1 MHSTLIGSLFDPEGL
16 HGARIDMSITN
27 LLSITPWPVVS
38 AFLWAVVII
47 AALYLA
53 RRTAHHAIHDAMAA
67 LSRGLRLASHAVTN
81 GQLRLATRNRE
92 VLLAAG
98 REAKERTIEREFT
111 RVGESVRKDLA
122 NYPALHRA
130 LSESITRIDED
141 HRTAVEVPP
150 EVPGWAEAVEVV
162 AKLETPRNASAEIL
176 GQIHKAMVKS
186 SDEALDE
193 YRKSSGERHTLLR
206 RMMPEWR
213 LVQET
218 LGNIGKTVES
228 VQTRAVAIDRHM
240 KEYEDIVKGED
251 RAVSILS
258 SSSLVHFF
266 VALLVLAVAAG
277 GSAVNF
283 TLIARP
289 MAEMVGGTNFIGG
302 FRTAD
307 IAALVIIMVEISM
320 GLFLME
326 SMRITRLFP
335 VIGALPDKMR
345 VRMVW
350 VSFTILLLMAS
361 VEAGLAYMREIL
373 LQDEL
378 ATSALLRGGV
388 DAAATAVNSHL
399 WITTAAQMGMG
410 FILPFA
416 LTFVAIPLETFVH
429 SSRTVLGLF
438 GIGILRALALV
449 FRVTSGGARHLGSLF
464 QRIYDLPLFL
474 PLWVENR
481 LAAARAAEQA
491 ELEADVRQQ
500 MEVAP
505 HVQEPFVQAEAPAPD
520 AEREREPRRAGSRG
534 GRS

>member
-1 MHSTLIGSLFDPEGL
+1 
-16 HGARIDMSITN
+16 MSFTK
-27 LLSITPWPVVS
+27 LLSITPWPLVS
-38 AFLWAVVII
+38 VFLWATLII
-47 AALYLA
+47 GALYLA
-53 RRTAHHAIHDAMAA
+53 RKTAHHAIHDAMAT
-67 LSRGLRLASHAVTN
+67 LSRGLRLAAQAVSN
-81 GQLRLATRNRE
+81 SQQHLAERNRE
-92 VLLAAG
+92 VLLASG

-111 RVGESVRKDLA
+111 RVAESVRKDLA
-122 NYPALHRA
+122 NYPALHRGLA
-130 LSESITRIDED
+130 ESITRIDED
-141 HRTAVEVPP
+141 HRNAVEVPP
-150 EVPGWAEAVEVV
+150 SVPGWTEAVEVI
-162 AKLETPRNASAEIL
+162 AKIDTRNTGGEIL
-176 GQIHKAMVKS
+176 GNIHKALVKS
-186 SDEALDE
+186 SEEALDE
-193 YRKSSGERHTLLR
+193 YRKASGERHSLLR

-218 LGNIGKTVES
+218 LTNVGKTVDS
-228 VQTRAVAIDRHM
+228 VLTRAVGIDKHM
-240 KEYEDIVKGED
+240 KEYEDMVKGED

-266 VALLVLAVAAG
+266 VSALVLLVAAG
-277 GSAVNF
+277 GSAINF

-335 VIGALPDKMR
+335 VISALPDKMR
-345 VRMVW
+345 VRMIW
-350 VSFTILLLMAS
+350 VSFSILLLMAS

-378 ATSALLRGGV
+378 ATNAILRGGQ
-388 DAAATAVNSHL
+388 DSAAGAVNSHL

-429 SSRTVLGLF
+429 SLRTVMGLF
-438 GIGILRALALV
+438 GIGILRAVALV
-449 FRVTSGGARHLGSLF
+449 LRVTSGGARHLGSLA
-464 QRIYDLPLFL
+464 QRLYDLPLFL
-474 PLWVENR
+474 PLFVEHR
-481 LAAARAAEQA
+481 LAASRAVDAA
-491 ELEADVRQQ
+491 ELEADIRAQ
-500 MEVAP
+500 MEVADAR
-505 HVQEPFVQAEAPAPD
+505 EPFVHSEAPTAAKAEAGEEPQ
-520 AEREREPRRAGSRG
+520 REPRRAGGRG